1 MVRKCSKPEHIK
13 DELWAQH
20 LSWLE
25 LLRDECK
32 SNRAKY
38 LREKQRE
45 REVVNC
51 GDQR

>member
-1 MVRKCSKPEHIK
+1 MVMTCSKPENIK
-13 DELWAQH
+13 EELWAQH

-25 LLRDECK
+25 LVRDEFK
-32 SNRAKY
+32 SNWAKY